1 MPPVHQF
8 TRAIRSGEYKSPKT
22 VLGFFA
28 GMIGIAAT
36 VLISAIWLLERTP
49 SLRYLVPITLVVFLM
64 IFLFVLISVL
74 VITMKDPSR
83 LMLGQISG
91 RDYAEIQKVTLG
103 DSSSGERVESVKV
116 THSRPSV
123 VTVNA
128 DLVEETTAG
137 KSEARAVSA
146 SNSTG
151 EDKEND

>member
-36 VLISAIWLLERTP
+36 VLISAVWLLERTP
-49 SLRYLVPITLVVFLM
+49 SLRYLIPIALALFLM
-64 IFLFVLISVL
+64 VFLFVLIIVV
-74 VITMKDPSR
+74 VITMKDPSK

-123 VTVNA
+123 VTIDA
-128 DLVEETTAG
+128 DLVEETAIG
-137 KSEARAVSA
+137 ESGIRQVRA

-151 EDKEND
+151 EDKKND